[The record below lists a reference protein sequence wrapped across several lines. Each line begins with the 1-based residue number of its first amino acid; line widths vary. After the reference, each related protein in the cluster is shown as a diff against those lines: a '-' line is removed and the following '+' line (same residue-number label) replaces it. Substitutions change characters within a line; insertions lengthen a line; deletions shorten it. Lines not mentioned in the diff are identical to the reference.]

1 MMRGNRLPALC
12 VALESSETPRPV
24 SSPFLRWT
32 ARSGRVLKRG
42 RCQALVNP
50 RAYSAI
56 LHPQIE
62 TGRRVGPCLSNLR
75 SFLGN
80 MHPPG
85 MSCRRSMVV
94 MRVFETP

>member
-32 ARSGRVLKRG
+32 AGSGGCGRVLERD
-42 RCQALVNP
+42 RCQALVVP

-56 LHPQIE
+56 LHPL
-62 TGRRVGPCLSNLR
+62 RSRPAVWAGPCLSNLR
-75 SFLGN
+75 SPLGN

-85 MSCRRSMVV
+85 MSCRRSTVA
-94 MRVFETP
+94 